1 MRANQECLLIQLIRI
16 IDDLPDGF
24 PALLADAASEGVGHM
39 ARLAEGWASGDQRF
53 DEDGEVL
60 LGALLAGTL
69 AGVGGLSVEPAAPE
83 PALRV
88 RRFYVRPDFRR
99 QGVARALASA
109 LVQEALDQVDLLT
122 CNAAASPAA
131 AAFWEA
137 QGFSRD
143 ASGPWTHLLRR
154 SAP

>member
-1 MRANQECLLIQLIRI
+1 MISLIQLVRI

-39 ARLAEGWASGDQRF
+39 ARLAEGWAGGDQRF
-53 DEDGEVL
+53 DGDGEVL

-69 AGVGGLSVEPAAPE
+69 VGVGGLSVEPAATE
-83 PALRV
+83 PARRV

-109 LVQEALDQVDLLT
+109 LIQEGLDQVDLLT
-122 CNAAASPAA
+122 VNAAASPAA
-131 AAFWEA
+131 PLFWEA
-137 QGFSRD
+137 QGFSSDTTGR
-143 ASGPWTHLLRR
+143 WTHVLRR
-154 SAP
+154 RAG

>member
-69 AGVGGLSVEPAAPE
+69 VGVGGLSVESAAPE
-83 PALRV
+83 PARRV
-88 RRFYVRPDFRR
+88 RRFYVRPAFRR

-109 LVQEALDQVDLLT
+109 LIQEALDQIDLLT

-131 AAFWEA
+131 APFWEA

-143 ASGPWTHLLRR
+143 NSGPWTHVLRR
-154 SAP
+154 SAG